1 MKEPIPSPPLQS
13 QSRTAAFIPTKN
25 SKSQITPSPNPSL
38 HPNHRTVAPSGNSAS
53 PFSSSPNCIGSP
65 EERDFSTLSHR
76 SMGWSLGRRRGVGG
90 QYRER
95 RRFGGDGSVHIESYH
110 KHLNGRR
117 FSTAPVGHAI
127 MVAATDCPNKFKSR
141 GDKIAE
147 LLFSCRVSRCIG
159 CDHLELSIH
168 GDDEANRGRG
178 TTGDG
183 GGGTAVDEDYE
194 PNSVL
199 LDSLR
204 HLKLMS
210 LNVDILKVGF
220 LVDSV

>member
-1 MKEPIPSPPLQS
+1 DLDNKPKIVVPSHSMHLIWYVPQEEDNVAQSQSRLPPPSPTALTSPAPMKEPIPSPPLQS

-95 RRFGGDGSVHIESYH
+95 RRFGGDGSVHIGFD
-110 KHLNGRR
+110 L
-117 FSTAPVGHAI
+117 
-127 MVAATDCPNKFKSR
+127 
-141 GDKIAE
+141 
-147 LLFSCRVSRCIG
+147 
-159 CDHLELSIH
+159 
-168 GDDEANRGRG
+168 
-178 TTGDG
+178 
-183 GGGTAVDEDYE
+183 
-194 PNSVL
+194 
-199 LDSLR
+199 LR
-204 HLKLMS
+204 H
-210 LNVDILKVGF
+210 
-220 LVDSV
+220 